1 MCPPGTDTA
10 MLDAAT
16 RGLRISPAAARSR
29 MMVSKSATPPT
40 VRMVVTPLSS
50 SVLA

>member
-1 MCPPGTDTA
+1 MWPPGTDTA
-10 MLDAAT
+10 ILEATT
-16 RGLRISPAAARSR
+16 RGLRISPAAALSR

>member
-10 MLDAAT
+10 MLDATT
-16 RGLRISPAAARSR
+16 RGDRSFPSAAASR
-29 MMVSKSATPPT
+29 MVVSKSATPPT